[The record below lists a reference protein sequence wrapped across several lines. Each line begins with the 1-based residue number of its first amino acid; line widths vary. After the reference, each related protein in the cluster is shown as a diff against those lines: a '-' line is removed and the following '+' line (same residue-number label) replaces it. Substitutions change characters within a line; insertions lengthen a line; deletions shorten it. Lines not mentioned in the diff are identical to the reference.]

1 MYYYTTSVLLNLI
14 QDQNKIGKNKYSCKD
29 VSQKQSDLNFEC
41 YKDVLDVF
49 HKTSIR
55 SELEGGDID
64 KAKNVGIL
72 KYMHTMIGLSAY
84 YNNQYVLTDGIYT
97 IPLEFSLLTIIFLEV
112 WMLSKEN
119 ENESSTSQTYL
130 Q

>member
-1 MYYYTTSVLLNLI
+1 M
-14 QDQNKIGKNKYSCKD
+14 
-29 VSQKQSDLNFEC
+29 
-41 YKDVLDVF
+41 LDVF
-49 HKTSIR
+49 HKTSIL

-119 ENESSTSQTYL
+119 ENESRTSQTYS